1 MSKILDALKK
11 AKAILSSVKLSQEQL
26 TNGSLIKYD
35 GDQIKKGTTVYLMDS
50 NDDWSVLA
58 DGEYATKGG
67 DKFTI
72 TDGLVT
78 AADLKAATT
87 DEDTDKKPKKQ
98 AQSKDNETGDSENDN
113 GDEGVDEPEG
123 STFDDFDDEFEDEM
137 SAEAKKP
144 YGDVDYADKGY
155 QKDKRQRYPIDTAEH
170 IKAAWNYINKKKN
183 ADQYNAEDLQ
193 KVRDAIVA
201 AYKEKI
207 DKAGPPSIAKK
218 TEKDDEELSEDKKKK
233 TEKVKAAKASSNF
246 YKAEVV
252 KSAKKIRAD
261 NSIVSPP
268 GAGADLPDDEFDDYD
283 VTDPAVS
290 AVVNISDY
298 IDAKLQPLYQQIW
311 DLQNIVC
318 NLKDLLTTQQTT
330 SSQFKTSLSAVIET
344 VEAIANE
351 PAGDPVEHEVTP
363 FRKPQPAGSK
373 FFKIMQAAKE
383 AEEAAKKK

>member
-1 MSKILDALKK
+1 MSKILSALKA
-11 AKAILSSVKLSQEQL
+11 AKALLSSVKLSQESL

-35 GDQIKKGTTVYLMDS
+35 GDEIKKGTTVYLMDS

-72 TDGLVT
+72 TDGIVT
-78 AADLKAATT
+78 AVDLKAATS
-87 DEDTDKKPKKQ
+87 DDDDKKKKQ
-98 AQSKDNETGDSENDN
+98 AQSKDKETGDTETDN

-144 YGDVDYADKGY
+144 YGDVEYADKGY
-155 QKDKRQRYPIDTAEH
+155 QKDKRHRYPIDTAEH

-183 ADQYNAEDLQ
+183 ADQYNAEDLK

-201 AYKEKI
+201 AYKEKV

-218 TEKDDEELSEDKKKK
+218 AEKDDEEMSEDKKKK

-246 YKAEVV
+246 YKAEVA
-252 KSAKKIRAD
+252 KSAKKLRAD

-318 NLKDLLTTQQTT
+318 NLKDLLTTQQTS
-330 SSQFKTSLSAVIET
+330 SSQFKTSLSKVIET

-351 PAGDPVEHEVTP
+351 PAGEPIEKETSP
-363 FRKPQPAGSK
+363 FRKSVPTESRAMKIFAAGN
-373 FFKIMQAAKE
+373 E
-383 AEEAAKKK
+383 LTPNKK